1 MIMKKKICFA
11 LLGLLSLGASAQE
24 DTREEVLEVVATSD
38 ISEIIGYAK
47 TVKKPTFTMSEGS
60 MAKIPYSMTSWYK
73 KNEDGTWTRYNAPIF
88 TEGTYRADVQVRVDG
103 AVGGTHKLGEG
114 YTLTVDGQKWETE
127 GGIIVYSTFS
137 YGWAYSPDIV
147 VDKIAIPLEFTDASA
162 FDIPAN
168 FVGKAIKSYSV
179 VDAVIGGELPYTFS
193 KTSGPDW
200 IQVSADGTVS
210 GTPEVTGVNDELV
223 VRVTDNASEYK
234 EITISVGKTYI
245 NQSERQKV
253 TDIVATSNI
262 SEILHVGSPVRKPS
276 FTMSDGSVARI
287 AINMSYW
294 QKKGDDGKWERYSAS
309 VFEEGVYSLCCQIR
323 IDGEEGYNYV
333 IGDGWT
339 LTVDGQKWDGSG
351 SSVSYGDGFSY
362 TYADLPEVAISKE
375 VIVINE
381 LTVTNVVEPVEGNA
395 AKYDATLGDNC
406 NLGACVWKE
415 KGPDSEWKSISG
427 PFTASKLYGLYIK
440 AFPKNGY
447 KFADDMKVIYKGS
460 EIPVSSVEVTEP
472 SSSVTWRDENYVY
485 IFLYFDN
492 LSGVESVTAESSDT
506 VDVYNL
512 QGILVKH
519 NATKEDINSLPAGL
533 YIAGGKKVM
542 LK

>member
-1 MIMKKKICFA
+1 MKKKICIA

-47 TVKKPTFTMSEGS
+47 TVKYPKFTMSEGS
-60 MAKIPYSMTSWYK
+60 MANIPYSMTSWQK
-73 KNEDGTWTRYNAPIF
+73 KNDDGTWSNYGPTTF
-88 TEGTYRADVQVRVDG
+88 TDGIYRVYAQVRVDG
-103 AVGGTHKLGEG
+103 AAGTTHKLGEAWS
-114 YTLTVDGQKWETE
+114 LTVDGQLWNRSANVT
-127 GGIIVYSTFS
+127 VNPTYS
-137 YGWAYSPDIV
+137 YCWATSPDIV
-147 VDKIAIPLEFTDASA
+147 VDRTVVPLEFTDLSA

-168 FVGKAIKSYSV
+168 FIGKAIKSYSV

-200 IQVSADGTVS
+200 IQVSADGTIS

-234 EITISVGKTYI
+234 EITISVGNTYI
-245 NQSERQKV
+245 NQDERQKV

-276 FTMSDGSVARI
+276 FTMSDGSVAYI
-287 AINMSYW
+287 NVNMSYW
-294 QKKGDDGKWERYSAS
+294 KKKGDDGNWERYSAS
-309 VFEEGVYSLCCQIR
+309 VFEEGVYSFWCQIR

-351 SSVSYGDGFSY
+351 SFLSYGDGYSY
-362 TYADLPEVAISKE
+362 TGAGLPEVSISKE
-375 VIVINE
+375 IINE

-415 KGPDSEWKSISG
+415 KDQDSEWKSIQG
-427 PFTASKLYGLYIK
+427 PFTASKLYGLYFRG
-440 AFPKNGY
+440 FPKNGY
-447 KFADDMKVIYKGS
+447 KFADDMKVMYKGC
-460 EIPVSSVEVTEP
+460 EIPVSSVEVTDP

-492 LSGVESVTAESSDT
+492 LSGVESVTAEST
-506 VDVYNL
+506 EAVDVYNL
-512 QGILVKH
+512 QGILVKR

>member
-1 MIMKKKICFA
+1 MKKKICIA

-24 DTREEVLEVVATSD
+24 DTREDVLEVVATSD

-47 TVKKPTFTMSEGS
+47 TVKYPKFTMSEGS
-60 MAKIPYSMTSWYK
+60 VAYISYTMTSWQK
-73 KNEDGTWTRYNAPIF
+73 KKDDGTWSNYEPTTF
-88 TEGTYRADVQVRVDG
+88 TDGVYRVQVQVRVDG
-103 AVGGTHKLGEG
+103 AAGSTHKLGEAWS
-114 YTLTVDGQKWETE
+114 LTVDGQLWNTSAN
-127 GGIIVYSTFS
+127 IAVNPTYSYS
-137 YGWAYSPDIV
+137 WATSPDIV
-147 VDKIAIPLEFTDASA
+147 VDRTVVPLEFTDLSA

-200 IQVSADGTVS
+200 IQVSADGTIS

-234 EITISVGKTYI
+234 EITISVGNTYI
-245 NQSERQKV
+245 NQDERQKV

-262 SEILHVGSPVRKPS
+262 SEILQVGGPVRKPS
-276 FTMSDGSVARI
+276 FTMSDGSVAYI
-287 AINMSYW
+287 AIGMSHW
-294 QKKGDDGKWERYSAS
+294 KKKGDDGKWERYNAS
-309 VFEEGVYSLCCQIR
+309 VFEEGVYSFWCQIR
-323 IDGEEGYNYV
+323 IDGEDGYNYV

-351 SSVSYGDGFSY
+351 SSVSYGDGYSY
-362 TYADLPEVAISKE
+362 TGAELPEVSISKE
-375 VIVINE
+375 VINE
-381 LTVTNVVEPVEGNA
+381 LTVTNVVEPVEGNDPDN
-395 AKYDATLGDNC
+395 DATLGDNC

-415 KGPDSEWKSISG
+415 KDRDSEWKSIQG
-427 PFTASKLYGLYIK
+427 LFTASKLYGLYFRG
-440 AFPKNGY
+440 FPKNGY

-460 EIPVSSVEVTEP
+460 EIPVSSVEVTDP

-492 LSGVESVTAESSDT
+492 LSGVESVTAESTDA

-512 QGILVKH
+512 QGILVKR

>member
-1 MIMKKKICFA
+1 MKKKICFA

-47 TVKKPTFTMSEGS
+47 TVKYPKFTMSEGS
-60 MAKIPYSMTSWYK
+60 MANIPYSMTSWQK
-73 KNEDGTWTRYNAPIF
+73 KNDDGTWSNYKPTTF
-88 TEGTYRADVQVRVDG
+88 TDGIYRVYAQVRVDG
-103 AVGGTHKLGEG
+103 AAGITHKLGEG
-114 YTLTVDGQKWETE
+114 YTLTVDGQKWET
-127 GGIIVYSTFS
+127 GSNTVNPTYSYS
-137 YGWAYSPDIV
+137 WATSPDIV
-147 VDKIAIPLEFTDASA
+147 VDRIVVPLEFTDLST

-168 FVGKAIKSYSV
+168 FIGKAIKSYSV

-210 GTPEVTGVNDELV
+210 GTPEVTGVNEELV

-245 NQSERQKV
+245 NQNDRQKV

-262 SEILHVGSPVRKPS
+262 SEILQVGSPVRKPS
-276 FTMSDGSVARI
+276 FTMSDGSVAYI
-287 AINMSYW
+287 AINMSDW
-294 QKKGDDGKWERYSAS
+294 RKKGDDGKWERYNAS
-309 VFEEGVYSLCCQIR
+309 VFEEGVYSFWCQIR

-333 IGDGWT
+333 IGDGWM
-339 LTVDGQKWDGSG
+339 LTVDGQKWNSSG
-351 SSVSYGDGFSY
+351 TSVSYGDGYSY
-362 TYADLPEVAISKE
+362 TSAELPDVSISKE
-375 VIVINE
+375 VINE

-415 KGPDSEWKSISG
+415 KDPDSEWKSING
-427 PFTASKLYGLYIK
+427 PFTASKLYGLYFRG
-440 AFPKNGY
+440 FPKNGY

-460 EIPVSSVEVTEP
+460 EIPVSSVEVTDP

-492 LSGVESVTAESSDT
+492 LSGVESVTAESTDA

-512 QGILVKH
+512 QGILVKR

>member
-47 TVKKPTFTMSEGS
+47 TVKDPTFTMSEGS
-60 MAKIPYSMTSWYK
+60 MANIPYSMTSWNK
-73 KNEDGTWTRYNAPIF
+73 KNEDGTWTRYNASTF
-88 TEGTYRADVQVRVDG
+88 TEGTYRVDVQVRVDDAAG
-103 AVGGTHKLGEG
+103 ITHKLGEG

-127 GGIIVYSTFS
+127 DIGVYPTYS
-137 YGWAYSPDIV
+137 YGWASSPDIV
-147 VDKIAIPLEFTDASA
+147 VDRIAIPLEFTDLSA

-179 VDAVIGGELPYTFS
+179 VDAVVGGELPYTFS

-234 EITISVGKTYI
+234 EKTISVGKTYV

-262 SEILHVGSPVRKPS
+262 SEILHVGSPVCMPS
-276 FTMSDGSVARI
+276 FTMSDGSVAYI
-287 AINMSYW
+287 EIGMSHW
-294 QKKGDDGKWERYSAS
+294 GKKGDDGKWERYNAS
-309 VFEEGVYSLCCQIR
+309 VFEEGVYSFWCQIR

-339 LTVDGQKWDGSG
+339 LTVDGQKWNSG
-351 SSVSYGDGFSY
+351 DSSVSFGDGYSC
-362 TYADLPEVAISKE
+362 TNAELPEVAISKE
-375 VIVINE
+375 VINE
-381 LTVTNVVEPVEGNA
+381 LTVTNVVEPVEGNS

-406 NLGACVWKE
+406 NLGACLWKE
-415 KGPDSEWKSISG
+415 KDPDSEWKSIQG
-427 PFTASKLYGLYIK
+427 PFTASKLYGLYFRG
-440 AFPKNGY
+440 FPKNGY